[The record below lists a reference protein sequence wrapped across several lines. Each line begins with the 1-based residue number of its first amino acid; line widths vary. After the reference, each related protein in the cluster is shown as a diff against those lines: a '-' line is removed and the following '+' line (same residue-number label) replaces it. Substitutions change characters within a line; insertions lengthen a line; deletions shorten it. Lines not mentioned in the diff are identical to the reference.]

1 MRLLVAEDDA
11 SVCEMLQ
18 LFFQKE
24 HYDTTFVHDG
34 WDAEQHLLEESW
46 DFVIL
51 DWMLPGKDGISLCKQ
66 LRTITQTPIILLTA
80 RDQEQDRI
88 LGLESG
94 ADDYVVKPFSPM
106 ELIARIK
113 AVHRRYHIG
122 AASSSSLQPE
132 STYNNPHDSLNI
144 LKYKNIRIE
153 LDTRTVIIHGAV
165 LTNLTPKEFELLCL
179 FVRHPKKVFTRDM
192 LIESIWGYDYIGE
205 ERTVDVHIKRLRNKI
220 STPENPLVVTVWGI
234 GYKLEE

>member
-1 MRLLVAEDDA
+1 MKLLVAEDDT

-34 WDAEQHLLEESW
+34 WDAEQRLLEESW

-66 LRTITQTPIILLTA
+66 LRTLTQTPIILLTA
-80 RDQEQDRI
+80 REQEQDRI

-122 AASSSSLQPE
+122 TASSNLQSEP
-132 STYNNPHDSLNI
+132 THHLHDSLNI
-144 LKYKNIRIE
+144 LKHKNIRIE
-153 LDTRTVIIHGAV
+153 LDTRTVIIRGAA

-179 FVRHPKKVFTRDM
+179 FVSHPKKVFTRDM